1 MNFNAKNL
9 LLLLVFAAFFT
20 AGCTAQTSAGLSEKA
35 VGAVVVAEERL
46 IEITPHPTTPAPT
59 AVPVTPLPT
68 ASIAPTPTLAPT
80 PSPTPDY
87 ELTDVKNVEGYVG
100 ALSVNLR
107 AGPGTQYKVIG
118 EYVCNTLLTILAKT
132 EDWYQVELDG
142 KTGFMLKEYIGVG
155 AIPTPTPK
163 PTAKATSKPKTTP
176 KPTETPKPVAPDNS
190 GAGSYSAEEV
200 LLTAQLAYEESRRG
214 DYDGYR
220 AVANVIL
227 NRVNSGIFRSS
238 IEGVIFQGN
247 GAQFS
252 PADDEAELRSVKP
265 SQTCIEAVQAVFAGN
280 TIFDSDVY
288 YFRAA
293 SKGTTW
299 GSHNYVGTYGGNA
312 YFS

>member
-9 LLLLVFAAFFT
+9 LLLAVFAALFI
-20 AGCTAQTSAGLSEKA
+20 AGCTAQTSAGLSDKA
-35 VGAVVVAEERL
+35 VGAVVLAEERL

-59 AVPVTPLPT
+59 TPAPTAVPVTPLPT
-68 ASIAPTPTLAPT
+68 ATPAPTPTLVPT
-80 PSPTPDY
+80 PSPTPEY

-118 EYVCNTLLTILAKT
+118 EYECNTLLTILAKT
-132 EDWYQVELDG
+132 EEWYQVELDG

-163 PTAKATSKPKTTP
+163 PTAKATSKPKSTP
-176 KPTETPKPVAPDNS
+176 KPTETPKPVAATNS

-200 LLTAQLAYEESRRG
+200 LLTAQLAYEESKRG

-227 NRVNSGIFRSS
+227 NRANSGIFR
-238 IEGVIFQGN
+238 
-247 GAQFS
+247 
-252 PADDEAELRSVKP
+252 
-265 SQTCIEAVQAVFAGN
+265 
-280 TIFDSDVY
+280 
-288 YFRAA
+288 
-293 SKGTTW
+293 
-299 GSHNYVGTYGGNA
+299 
-312 YFS
+312 